1 MDRGA
6 SEDGLLVTVLLQ
18 SFQLT
23 HVAFLLNSCATC
35 NQMERKQQEGSI
47 SRMDYLSWV
56 IRHKENC
63 FHNHEGNKQVILLLV
78 CCCYYSC
85 SRLFDGEAHSI

>member
-6 SEDGLLVTVLLQ
+6 SEDSLLVTVLLQ

-47 SRMDYLSWV
+47 SRMDYLS
-56 IRHKENC
+56 
-63 FHNHEGNKQVILLLV
+63 
-78 CCCYYSC
+78 
-85 SRLFDGEAHSI
+85 

>member
-35 NQMERKQQEGSI
+35 NQMERKQQNFQNGLLELGYPPQRKLFLICI
-47 SRMDYLSWV
+47 SQAVCHFFCEYL
-56 IRHKENC
+56 I
-63 FHNHEGNKQVILLLV
+63 ILAQRGKNR
-78 CCCYYSC
+78 SG
-85 SRLFDGEAHSI
+85 D

>member
-47 SRMDYLSWV
+47 SRMDYLSWG

-63 FHNHEGNKQVILLLV
+63 FHNHEGN
-78 CCCYYSC
+78 
-85 SRLFDGEAHSI
+85 